1 MGIGKTEA
9 ALASAEILVSKFNQN
24 GIYFGLPTQ
33 ATANGIFARIRDWA
47 KKCDDEKHTIRL
59 AHGMTELNEEY
70 RELFHG
76 RALDSG
82 DEKIFVHD
90 WFEGKKQ
97 ALLSDFVIATVDQ
110 FLLASLKQK
119 HVMLRHLGLVGKVII
134 IDECHAYDAYMNEY
148 LDNTL
153 TWMGAY
159 KVPVIILSATLPV
172 KRRQE
177 LIEAYTKVYTDMNL
191 KSCDSLAYPVLTWT
205 DFDGVMQKEIK
216 ISLPDKFVS
225 VNRINE
231 EDMTDILKDKLSD
244 GGCAAVIVNT
254 VAYAQK
260 LSEVIANEMPGYEVI
275 CFHSRFIAT
284 DRAKIEK
291 ELLERVGKN
300 SGDKER
306 NKLIVVGTQVLEQSL
321 DIDFDYM
328 ITQLCPMDLLLQ
340 RCGRL
345 HRHAKRIRPEKLEK
359 AELAIL
365 KPSEDMNSVYSSWI
379 LKMTERYLP
388 DELQIPQCISHLVNK
403 VYEEPQTEEDIN
415 SEEYK
420 EFEYVI
426 KDKKYKAEKYCIVS
440 DDLLKKRKNTI
451 ADFLQNVNNDADS
464 EQAVR
469 DIDETIEVLALCK
482 NSDTLLDLVSG
493 EISFDITKELSDEE
507 AMLVAKERL
516 RLPAYFSKN
525 YNIKNTLN
533 ELEAVPKNWKNSKWL
548 KGELLLILDENND
561 TELVHKKLHYSS
573 ARGLEYVKTE

>member
-1 MGIGKTEA
+1 
-9 ALASAEILVSKFNQN
+9 
-24 GIYFGLPTQ
+24 
-33 ATANGIFARIRDWA
+33 
-47 KKCDDEKHTIRL
+47 
-59 AHGMTELNEEY
+59 
-70 RELFHG
+70 
-76 RALDSG
+76 
-82 DEKIFVHD
+82 
-90 WFEGKKQ
+90 
-97 ALLSDFVIATVDQ
+97 
-110 FLLASLKQK
+110 
-119 HVMLRHLGLVGKVII
+119 
-134 IDECHAYDAYMNEY
+134 
-148 LDNTL
+148 
-153 TWMGAY
+153 
-159 KVPVIILSATLPV
+159 
-172 KRRQE
+172 
-177 LIEAYTKVYTDMNL
+177 MNL